1 MLFFSDVFYLTFF
14 LFKKDLA
21 GGALFQKG
29 SKKGSVAASANAECL
44 YVART
49 TKKER
54 EKGNVI
60 PALLYLIPTNKIII
74 HRIFKKVTYRLILLS
89 SGCCHSRPP
98 FQGLHFE
105 FVVGRLITF
114 GTTFS
119 LKYFSIAFLVWSLR
133 WIC

>member
-1 MLFFSDVFYLTFF
+1 MLFFSDVFYLSFF

-60 PALLYLIPTNKIII
+60 PALKEKNLSTTNN
-74 HRIFKKVTYRLILLS
+74 
-89 SGCCHSRPP
+89 
-98 FQGLHFE
+98 
-105 FVVGRLITF
+105 GRANKLWE
-114 GTTFS
+114 S
-119 LKYFSIAFLVWSLR
+119 HV
-133 WIC
+133 

>member
-1 MLFFSDVFYLTFF
+1 MKIKISFKIYFLMLFFSDVFYLSFF

-60 PALLYLIPTNKIII
+60 PA
-74 HRIFKKVTYRLILLS
+74 
-89 SGCCHSRPP
+89 
-98 FQGLHFE
+98 
-105 FVVGRLITF
+105 
-114 GTTFS
+114 
-119 LKYFSIAFLVWSLR
+119 
-133 WIC
+133 